1 MSGTLEDLQEAI
13 RNFDEEEAEEMTRKA
28 LEEGI
33 DPQKAIEAATDV
45 LEDIGNKFENGEL
58 FLFDLVSAGDAMN
71 ASREI
76 LEEAI
81 QDAGG
86 ERESEGKVVLGTVEG
101 DIHDIGKKI
110 LAALLSAN
118 GYEVID
124 LGVEVPAEEFVET
137 YNDIQADAVGA
148 SAMLTTTKE
157 KQRELVD
164 LLEEEGIRDEV
175 TVMVGGA
182 PVTDEWRD
190 EIGADIHGENAFEA
204 VRKLDDA
211 KEQPVAG

>member
-1 MSGTLEDLQEAI
+1 MSETLEELQDAI
-13 RNFDEEEAEEMTRKA
+13 RNFDEDTAEEKTRQA
-28 LEEGI
+28 LEEGV
-33 DPQKAIEAATDV
+33 DPQEAIEAATDV
-45 LEDIGNKFENGEL
+45 LEEIGNKFEHGEL

-76 LEEAI
+76 LEQAI

-86 ERESEGKVVLGTVEG
+86 ERQSEGKVILGTVEG

-124 LGVEVPAEEFVET
+124 LGVEVPAEEFIEK
-137 YNDIQADAVGA
+137 YSELQADAVGA

-164 LLEEEGIRDEV
+164 RLEDEGIREDV
-175 TVMVGGA
+175 IVMVGGA

-190 EIGADIHGENAFEA
+190 EIGADIHGENAFDA
-204 VRKLDDA
+204 VRKLNQT
-211 KEQPVAG
+211 KESAVAG

>member
-1 MSGTLEDLQEAI
+1 MSETLEELQDAI
-13 RNFDEEEAEEMTRKA
+13 RNFDEEGAEAKTRQA

-33 DPQKAIEAATDV
+33 DPQTAIEAATEV
-45 LEDIGNKFENGEL
+45 LEDVGNKFEEGQL

-76 LEEAI
+76 LEAEI
-81 QDAGG
+81 TNRGD
-86 ERESEGKVVLGTVEG
+86 ERESEGKVILGTVEG

-118 GYEVID
+118 GYEVVD
-124 LGVEVPAEEFVET
+124 LGVEVPAEEFIATFKEL
-137 YNDIQADAVGA
+137 DADAVGA

-157 KQRELVD
+157 KQRELIED
-164 LLEEEGIRDEV
+164 LEAEGIRDDV
-175 TVMVGGA
+175 IVMVGGA

-190 EIGADIHGENAFEA
+190 KIGADIHGETAFEA
-204 VRKLDDA
+204 VKKLNETKGA
-211 KEQPVAG
+211 IAG

>member
-1 MSGTLEDLQEAI
+1 MSGTLEELQEAI
-13 RNFDEEEAEEMTRKA
+13 RNFDEEAATEKTRQA
-28 LEEGI
+28 LDEGI
-33 DPQKAIEAATDV
+33 DPQKAIGAATEV
-45 LEDIGNKFENGEL
+45 LEEIGNKFEDGEL

-86 ERESEGKVVLGTVEG
+86 ERESEGKVVIGTVEG

-137 YNDIQADAVGA
+137 YNDLEADAVGA

-164 LLEEEGIRDEV
+164 RLEEEGVREDVI
-175 TVMVGGA
+175 VMVGGA

-204 VRKLDDA
+204 VRKLDET
-211 KEQPVAG
+211 EQAVAG